1 MFAFFKA
8 KRHGMLR
15 LFGWS
20 ILNKRLLMSDPNATF
35 VKHRARQCRAI
46 ARRWDGLA
54 RQAETAE
61 QRRLRELIADG
72 WRDLARGR

>member
-15 LFGWS
+15 SFGWS
-20 ILNKRLLMSDPNATF
+20 VLNKRLPISDPKATF
-35 VKHRARQCRAI
+35 AKHRARQCRAI

-61 QRRLRELIADG
+61 QRRLRETIASG
-72 WRDLARGR
+72 WRDLAGGG

>member
-15 LFGWS
+15 LFGLS
-20 ILNKRLLMSDPNATF
+20 ISNKRLRLNDPNATF
-35 VKHRARQCRAI
+35 AKYRARECKAI

-61 QRRLRELIADG
+61 QRRLREAIANG
-72 WRDLARGR
+72 WRDLARGG